1 MRTPIAFC
9 ALALA
14 LSLSGTAEA
23 ASNPIPGVGIVVK
36 RNRPGSSSSFSGPGL
51 PAIPADFFAAG
62 SAPFSGIVGLQGQC
76 SQNCGGCDD
85 DVDDSRIDYVED
97 TDTGIFDTEM
107 ASASLYSTAPIE
119 VLVNG
124 VPSFF
129 DVFVELSG
137 AGLVPDAPIP
147 GSVQLP
153 PGVSLVPGSS
163 AVVASSS
170 CDVHARFTFADAAT
184 GAAVGQAIEADFP
197 LSL

>member
-1 MRTPIAFC
+1 
-9 ALALA
+9 
-14 LSLSGTAEA
+14 
-23 ASNPIPGVGIVVK
+23 
-36 RNRPGSSSSFSGPGL
+36 
-51 PAIPADFFAAG
+51 
-62 SAPFSGIVGLQGQC
+62 
-76 SQNCGGCDD
+76 
-85 DVDDSRIDYVED
+85 
-97 TDTGIFDTEM
+97 
-107 ASASLYSTAPIE
+107 LYSTAPIE